1 MPSNKNAQTRY
12 HVLDKCFANPM
23 KKYFIED
30 LVEACNEKLLEI
42 DPNSNGIKRRQ
53 LLEDIKYMESD
64 EGWSAPI
71 AHCPDGKR
79 IYYRYSD
86 PKFSIDNQPLNKAE
100 LEEIKSAMQI
110 LSRFKGMPQFEWVNE
125 LVPKMQQTFL
135 LEKENQTIISFDN
148 NQYLK
153 GIEYLGRLFQAIL
166 YKKTLRIEYQS
177 YKSDTAK
184 SNQVHPYYLKQFNN
198 RWFLLGLSDSWN
210 TLSTFA
216 LDRIIIIDDS
226 EVPYVSNTDYDFDEY
241 FEDII
246 GVTRHENARLQLIK
260 LRFDPQMA
268 PYVLSKPVHGSQK
281 VVLNNESGLIVSIE
295 VIPNYELETLI
306 LSYGDRVKVLEPES
320 FQKVITGRLGKGF
333 NLYVE

>member
-1 MPSNKNAQTRY
+1 MASNKNAQTRY

-30 LVEACNEKLLEI
+30 LVETCNEKLLDI

-71 AHCPDGKR
+71 AHCSDGKR

-135 LEKENQTIISFDN
+135 LEKGNQTIISFDN
-148 NQYLK
+148 NHYLK
-153 GIEYLGRLFQAIL
+153 GIEHLGRLFQAIL
-166 YKKTLRIEYQS
+166 YKKALCIEYQS

-184 SNQVHPYYLKQFNN
+184 TYQVHPYYLKQYNN
-198 RWFLLGLSDSWN
+198 RWFLLGLSDGWN
-210 TLSTFA
+210 RLSTFA
-216 LDRIIIIDDS
+216 LDRIIAIDDS
-226 EVPYVSNTDYDFDEY
+226 DIPYVANTYYDFDEY

-246 GVTRHENARLQLIK
+246 GVTVYKETEPELIT
-260 LRFDPQMA
+260 LLFSNEAA
-268 PYVLSKPVHGSQK
+268 PYVLSKPLHGSQK
-281 VVLNNESGLIVSIE
+281 VVSKTESALCISIE

-320 FQKVITGRLGKGF
+320 FQNVISSRLEKAVG
-333 NLYVE
+333 LYS